1 MKKIVLILALWVGLL
16 GAFEPKKSHIYFGAM
31 VGLAPIEITPKPVS
45 DSSYTA
51 FLWGA
56 KGGYQFAFFKAL
68 ALRGEFSYLMAI
80 KPTALHTINTSL
92 LSLNADVLSDF
103 YTYKKYSFGVYGGL
117 GIGYF
122 YQSNHLGMKN
132 SSFMG
137 YNGLFNV
144 GFGSTINHHHRIELG
159 AKIPFS
165 NTRNSFKNSYFL
177 ESVFIH
183 AAYSYAF

>member
-1 MKKIVLILALWVGLL
+1 MKKIVFILALWAGLL

-31 VGLAPIEITPKPVS
+31 VGLAPIKITPKPVS

-80 KPTALHTINTSL
+80 KPTAFHTINTSL

-122 YQSNHLGMKN
+122 YQNDRLEIGN
-132 SSFMG
+132 GSFMG

-144 GFGSTINHHHRIELG
+144 GLGSTIDYRHRIEIG

-165 NTRNSFKNSYFL
+165 STRNSFKNSYSL

>member
-1 MKKIVLILALWVGLL
+1 MKKIALILALWVGFS

-31 VGLAPIEITPKPVS
+31 VGLAPIEIKPVS

-144 GFGSTINHHHRIELG
+144 GLGSTIAHCHRIELG

-165 NTRNSFKNSYFL
+165 NTSNSFKNSYFL

>member
-1 MKKIVLILALWVGLL
+1 ML

-31 VGLAPIEITPKPVS
+31 VGLAPIKITPKPVS

-92 LSLNADVLSDF
+92 LSLNVDVLSDF

-122 YQSNHLGMKN
+122 YQFLKKLGIEIEDYDELQNFFEKGVQENLN
-132 SSFMG
+132 SALALYG
-137 YNGLFNV
+137 N
-144 GFGSTINHHHRIELG
+144 TISLAQLYARFHGKIVEFSKQKLEL
-159 AKIPFS
+159 K
-165 NTRNSFKNSYFL
+165 L
-177 ESVFIH
+177 
-183 AAYSYAF
+183 

>member
-1 MKKIVLILALWVGLL
+1 MKKIVLILALGVGLL

-31 VGLAPIEITPKPVS
+31 VGLAPIEIKPAS

-56 KGGYQFAFFKAL
+56 KGGYQFAFLKAL

-80 KPTALHTINTSL
+80 KSTAFHTINTSL
-92 LSLNADVLSDF
+92 LSLNIDALSDF

-122 YQSNHLGMKN
+122 YQNNHLSMKN

-144 GFGSTINHHHRIELG
+144 GLGSTIDKHHRIELG

-165 NTRNSFKNSYFL
+165 KTRNSFKNSYFL

-183 AAYSYAF
+183 ASYSYAF

>member
-1 MKKIVLILALWVGLL
+1 MKKIVPLLVLWVGLL

-45 DSSYTA
+45 NSSYAA

-68 ALRGEFSYLMAI
+68 AIRGEFSYLMAI
-80 KPTALHTINTSL
+80 KPTAFHTTNTSL
-92 LSLNADVLSDF
+92 LSLNIDALSDF
-103 YTYKKYSFGVYGGL
+103 YTYKKYSFGVYGGV

-122 YQSNHLGMKN
+122 YQNDRLEMGN
-132 SSFMG
+132 GSFMG
-137 YNGLFNV
+137 YNGLFNA
-144 GFGSTINHHHRIELG
+144 GLFSTIDKHHCVELG

-165 NTRNSFKNSYFL
+165 KTRNSFKDPYFL
-177 ESVFIH
+177 ESVFFH
-183 AAYSYAF
+183 VAYSYAF